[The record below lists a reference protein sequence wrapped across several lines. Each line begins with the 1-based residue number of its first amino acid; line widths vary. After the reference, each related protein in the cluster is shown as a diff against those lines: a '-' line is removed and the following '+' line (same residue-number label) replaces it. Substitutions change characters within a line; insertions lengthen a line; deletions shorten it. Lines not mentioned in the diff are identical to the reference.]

1 MRLSKVIAMSGLAS
15 RRGAEELIIDGIV
28 KVNNQT
34 ITNVVTFV
42 NDGDEI
48 IVGQKNISKW
58 LKQDFVNNEMKL
70 WLFHKPKGVITSR
83 SDPEGR
89 TTLFS
94 LLPYNLQSLIS
105 VGRLDYNTEGLI
117 LLTNNGSLARYFELP
132 KNAIKRVY
140 RCRVFGPTLS
150 KNNLDEIR
158 HGIVVNGINYGALDI
173 NQDSDKWYSLTLK
186 EGKNREIR
194 NIFEHYGLKVTRLIR
209 IAYGEFKLMN
219 LNLGEIVEVHPTVVE
234 GKKLKL
240 SM

>member
-1 MRLSKVIAMSGLAS
+1 MRLSKIIAISGIAS
-15 RRGAEELIIDGIV
+15 RRSAEELIINGIV

-42 NDGDEI
+42 KEGDEI
-48 IVGQKNISKW
+48 IVGQQNISQW
-58 LKQDFVNNEMKL
+58 LKQDFIANEMKL

-94 LLPYNLQSLIS
+94 LLPQNLQGLIS

-140 RCRVFGPTLS
+140 RCKVFGPILPSRDFLRFFYFAYVLFVFVNTYNYRHSLIMSEVQKNLIFTLT
-150 KNNLDEIR
+150 
-158 HGIVVNGINYGALDI
+158 NYKFYHE
-173 NQDSDKWYSLTLK
+173 S
-186 EGKNREIR
+186 
-194 NIFEHYGLKVTRLIR
+194 
-209 IAYGEFKLMN
+209 
-219 LNLGEIVEVHPTVVE
+219 
-234 GKKLKL
+234 
-240 SM
+240 